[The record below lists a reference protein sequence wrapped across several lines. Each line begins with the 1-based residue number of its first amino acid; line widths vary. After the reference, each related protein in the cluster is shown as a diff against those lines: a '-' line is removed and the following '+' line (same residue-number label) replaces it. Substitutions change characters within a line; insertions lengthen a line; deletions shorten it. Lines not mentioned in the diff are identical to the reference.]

1 MKRKLDTAKS
11 ALAGSSEDGS
21 EDSSEDSEA
30 CSDDEGVDELS
41 LQLLDY
47 ADEIIEDNVQG
58 ADMEALSAAD
68 KALEKA
74 MMVAL
79 ALSPD
84 IKEMLDKALARGNDG
99 KVPPGSSL
107 VTRSVTDQRFL
118 CCQISLAQS
127 KVASILTLDPG
138 NQKAIAHLR
147 EALIFFPRCVEA
159 LLALALALKVHA
171 KTKKELDDVE
181 SLLKKAVST
190 RSSLTPAGG
199 DKFMQRE
206 MAACDTAQSALSLLL
221 IQEGKAPEVIG
232 KLLAAQRF
240 TWRLS
245 DEVLRYAS
253 APPTPTHNSAPAPR
267 ELDSDPFVQ
276 VFDGSLSPEELAYL
290 ERVFRPDAPFWKEHH
305 YDLSSNSGRS
315 VGYFS
320 YLYPL
325 RERAAN
331 SGLEQIIDKVF
342 KAACSQFPQTTECTV
357 AEWWV
362 HTRPHCS
369 GHQLHFD
376 SDETKIEAGG
386 TPHHPITSTVLFV
399 KGDGV
404 GGPTLVTDQTLSSGL
419 ASKGWLCH
427 PKKNR
432 LAIFDAKFLHGV
444 IPGRGPAQSAE
455 GRRLTFMCGFWKS
468 ISATDRD
475 VDMPGPGQ
483 PFPSPGVTAWTWPGE
498 ILEPASVFQ
507 DSPALPLDAK
517 VVPLSVGAVW
527 QPLSPETKGQPSYQA
542 CFQGF

>member
-1 MKRKLDTAKS
+1 MKRNRVEAEARS
-11 ALAGSSEDGS
+11 GESSES
-21 EDSSEDSEA
+21 EDSSVSED
-30 CSDDEGVDELS
+30 SDDEGVDELS

-47 ADEIIEDNVQG
+47 ADGIIEDNVQ
-58 ADMEALSAAD
+58 DVDEEALRAAE

-74 MMVAL
+74 RLVAL

-99 KVPPGSSL
+99 KVPPGSNL
-107 VTRSVTDQRFL
+107 VTRSATDQRFL
-118 CCQISLAQS
+118 CCQIALAQS

-138 NQKAIAHLR
+138 NQKAIAYLR

-159 LLALALALKVHA
+159 LLSLALALKVHA
-171 KTKKELDDVE
+171 KSKKELDEVE
-181 SLLKKAVST
+181 SILKKAVST
-190 RSSLTPAGG
+190 RSSLTPAAG
-199 DKFMQRE
+199 DERNAKFMQRE
-206 MAACDTAQSALSLLL
+206 TTACDTAQSALILLL
-221 IQEGKAPEVIG
+221 IQEGKAEDAT
-232 KLLAAQRF
+232 KHLAAQRF

-245 DEVLRYAS
+245 DDVLFYAP
-253 APPTPTHNSAPAPR
+253 APPTPIPTPPAAKD
-267 ELDSDPFVQ
+267 LDSDPFVQ
-276 VFDGSLSPEELAYL
+276 AFDSALSTEEIAYL

-325 RERAAN
+325 RDRTAN
-331 SGLEQIIDKVF
+331 SGLERIIDKIF
-342 KAACSQFPQTTECTV
+342 KAACSKFPQTSECTV

-386 TPHHPITSTVLFV
+386 APHHPIVSTVLFV

-404 GGPTLVTDQTLSSGL
+404 GGPTLVTDQTLTGGL
-419 ASKGWLCH
+419 ATKGWLCH

-444 IPGRGPAQSAE
+444 IPGRGPAQSTE

-468 ISATDRD
+468 ISAADRG
-475 VDMPGPGQ
+475 VDNPGPGQ
-483 PFPSPGVTAWTWPGE
+483 PFPTPGVTAWTWPGE
-498 ILEPASVFQ
+498 LLERASVLQ
-507 DSPALPLDAK
+507 DSPPIPLDAK
-517 VVPLSVGAVW
+517 VAPLPVSAVW
-527 QPLSPETKGQPSYQA
+527 QPLSPETKGQPSYHA